1 MTLHELFSSPFQS
14 KGIDGRDAVLDLVKA
29 LTVRLQQASAEA
41 RPNSVELTRNAKG
54 ETQIG
59 VKAYGLTIQ
68 EASQAAQAEYDV
80 LRQKYGGQS

>member
-1 MTLHELFSSPFQS
+1 MSIEHFFGAQWIEAR
-14 KGIDGRDAVLDLVKA
+14 GAVLGLLEA

-59 VKAYGLTIQ
+59 VKAYGITLQ
-68 EASQAAQAEYDV
+68 EASQAAQAEYDA